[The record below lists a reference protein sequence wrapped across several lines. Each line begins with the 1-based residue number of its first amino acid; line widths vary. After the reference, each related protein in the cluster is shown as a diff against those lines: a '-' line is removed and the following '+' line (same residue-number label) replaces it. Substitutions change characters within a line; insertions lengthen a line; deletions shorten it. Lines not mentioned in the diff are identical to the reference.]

1 MLSRGEVR
9 GLDRI
14 NVDTDLAD
22 RRPSLLL
29 IRQNVHTALPL
40 NRLCR
45 WWGRQRGSRNCPR
58 SGLMLAE
65 YSQHKRTAV

>member
-14 NVDTDLAD
+14 NVDTGLAD

-40 NRLCR
+40 NPLV
-45 WWGRQRGSRNCPR
+45 SVVP
-58 SGLMLAE
+58 A
-65 YSQHKRTAV
+65 TACLTKLRAFRPDAR